1 MSLQIQVVKP
11 GPKRKKGRRGKKKS
25 SQPRVVVRSS
35 AKSRRRRN
43 RKRSRGK
50 TAKDYSLGYGL
61 SKAHPYIKSLLDPE
75 QHTGRVPDV
84 NNYAT
89 TAFQVV
95 EAVELISSAD
105 GACGII
111 FSPTPVDPSTT
122 NYHHG
127 QAGNALET
135 TATVGIWGNSSFIT
149 ATSSSAVTNNFEAFR
164 CVSGCVCAEYVG
176 DTNTDAGT
184 ITCCPI
190 FRSEQ
195 APVKR
200 KDAELLSYN
209 QTFPLRNGIRC
220 LWRPVDNGD
229 LEFCGGGDPAGT
241 DNLPSV
247 SYGILGTAATVPR
260 NISPIGERC
269 PAAIC
274 LMVSGATAS
283 KLILRIRYVFNYEA
297 IPTRMS
303 TGFFSVS
310 TTPADRSVIDQAS
323 NIVKALPWSEAWQGV
338 AGVAGRL
345 GQEMAQSA
353 FSAAGSYVGA
363 GVLSALHAGRNRRYA
378 EIDLD

>member
-61 SKAHPYIKSLLDPE
+61 NKAHPYIKSLLDPE

-127 QAGNALET
+127 QAGNAL
-135 TATVGIWGNSSFIT
+135 
-149 ATSSSAVTNNFEAFR
+149 
-164 CVSGCVCAEYVG
+164 
-176 DTNTDAGT
+176 
-184 ITCCPI
+184 
-190 FRSEQ
+190 
-195 APVKR
+195 
-200 KDAELLSYN
+200 
-209 QTFPLRNGIRC
+209 
-220 LWRPVDNGD
+220 
-229 LEFCGGGDPAGT
+229 
-241 DNLPSV
+241 
-247 SYGILGTAATVPR
+247 GILGTAATVPR

-323 NIVKALPWSEAWQGV
+323 NIVKGLPWSEAWQGI